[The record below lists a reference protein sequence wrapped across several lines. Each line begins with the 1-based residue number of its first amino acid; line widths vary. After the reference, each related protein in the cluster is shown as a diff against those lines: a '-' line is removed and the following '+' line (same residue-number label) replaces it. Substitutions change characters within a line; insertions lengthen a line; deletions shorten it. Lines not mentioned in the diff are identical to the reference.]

1 MSSLMLPLQGR
12 LGLLC
17 FFSPQNIASNAF
29 LFEPSQMIY
38 SFPMTKSAQWKW
50 PCHINVICS
59 SCINLFPVINQ
70 LVLDI
75 SLTAS
80 RQNPQNHACLPF
92 CMCCVFF
99 DFRLR
104 YLRNRDRSLHQENY
118 PALYYPEMYLLE
130 GGYKEFC
137 QWHLDLCEPRDYKP
151 MVHKDHSN
159 ELAYYRSK
167 SRLYTSKESQGSD
180 VTATNNERMEKHKF
194 TSLRC

>member
-12 LGLLC
+12 LGFLC
-17 FFSPQNIASNAF
+17 FLVFSPQNIESSAF

-38 SFPMTKSAQWKW
+38 SFPMTSESD
-50 PCHINVICS
+50 HITLMS
-59 SCINLFPVINQ
+59 FAGLHDSFPSINQ

-80 RQNPQNHACLPF
+80 RQNPRNHAWLPF
-92 CMCCVFF
+92 WMCCVFF

-137 QWHLDLCEPRDYKP
+137 HWHLDLCEPRDYKP

-167 SRLYTSKESQGSD
+167 SRLYTSKESQAPD
-180 VTATNNERMEKHKF
+180 ATATNNERMEKHKF